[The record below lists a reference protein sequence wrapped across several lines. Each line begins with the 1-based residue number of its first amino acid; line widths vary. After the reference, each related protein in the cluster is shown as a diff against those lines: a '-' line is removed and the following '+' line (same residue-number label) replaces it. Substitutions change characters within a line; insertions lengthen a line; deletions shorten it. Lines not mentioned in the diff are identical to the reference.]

1 MMDLYIGMRTK
12 NATQANIIEVE
23 QKFDDTISKLRQSSP
38 TFPYDKLDKKQR
50 KDRESKHSSHES
62 SPVLIRDTEDSSEY
76 LFPKQASLG
85 SGDQTKELSAFQ
97 KMFKKT
103 PKKELK
109 KSTTESFG
117 LTETLNQSNIS
128 IDQSKLSSKSVM
140 DNIEEMRN
148 KDPARLSFIQLGVD
162 LYGN

>member
-1 MMDLYIGMRTK
+1 MRTK